1 MERQRNTRSKP
12 TCPTGF
18 IGKSSNE
25 MGVEKELAL
34 LAASASSSQQGAD
47 SSTKSILK
55 LFLGLGS
62 GQARMGFFKITR
74 VSRA

>member
-1 MERQRNTRSKP
+1 
-12 TCPTGF
+12 
-18 IGKSSNE
+18 